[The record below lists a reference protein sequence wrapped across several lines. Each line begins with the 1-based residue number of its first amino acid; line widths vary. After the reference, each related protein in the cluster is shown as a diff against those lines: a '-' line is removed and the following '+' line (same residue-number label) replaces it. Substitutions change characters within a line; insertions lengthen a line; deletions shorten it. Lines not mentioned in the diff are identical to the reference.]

1 MVRVEIAGI
10 TYDIGNENGI
20 YFARAS
26 SGDSPVGMTI
36 EQLSQGL
43 AQVTGLKQQDLYEY
57 LIGLGI

>member
-10 TYDIGNENGI
+10 IYDIGYEKGI

-43 AQVTGLKQQDLYEY
+43 AEVTGLEQHDLYEY
-57 LIGLGI
+57 LISLGI